1 MIGQHFSGQA
11 DVPDFVEQTDEDT
24 ENPTVES
31 DSDVE
36 NAPAMT
42 TEIQKAPAGSTTVPD
57 TGTTVGETTTNDQT
71 NSGFAR
77 LNPADAEY
85 LRTRWNNIQG
95 KFVDEPGSAVIQAD
109 ALITEVIEKITQP
122 FTDEHAALKSQWRD
136 GNDVSTE
143 DLRQILQHYRSFFNR
158 LVV

>member
-11 DVPDFVEQTDEDT
+11 DVPDFVEQTDSDT
-24 ENPTVES
+24 QNPTVDS
-31 DSDVE
+31 ASDVE
-36 NAPAMT
+36 NTPATT
-42 TEIQKAPAGSTTVPD
+42 TEIQKSPVVGANVPD
-57 TGTTVGETTTNDQT
+57 SGTVGETPPNDAP

-77 LNPADAEY
+77 LTPADAEY

-122 FTDEHAALKSQWRD
+122 FVDEHAALKSQWRD

>member
-11 DVPDFVEQTDEDT
+11 DVPDFVEQPDNDT
-24 ENPTVES
+24 QNPTVDS
-31 DSDVE
+31 ASDVE
-36 NAPAMT
+36 NNTPAT
-42 TEIQKAPAGSTTVPD
+42 TTDIQKLLVVGATVPD
-57 TGTTVGETTTNDQT
+57 SGTVAETTPNDAP

-77 LNPADAEY
+77 LTPADAEY

-122 FTDEHAALKSQWRD
+122 FVDEHTALKSQWRD

>member
-11 DVPDFVEQTDEDT
+11 DVPDFVEQTDNDTQNPTTDSDADT
-24 ENPTVES
+24 ENT
-31 DSDVE
+31 
-36 NAPAMT
+36 PAMT
-42 TEIQKAPAGSTTVPD
+42 TDIQKSPVVSTNVPD
-57 TGTTVGETTTNDQT
+57 SGTVGKTATKDQT

-77 LNPADAEY
+77 LTPAEAEY

-122 FTDEHAALKSQWRD
+122 FTDEQTALKSQWRD
-136 GNDVSTE
+136 GDNVSTE

>member
-1 MIGQHFSGQA
+1 MIGQHFSGQT
-11 DVPDFVEQTDEDT
+11 DVPDFVEQTDNDT
-24 ENPTVES
+24 QNPTVES

-36 NAPAMT
+36 NTPTMT
-42 TEIQKAPAGSTTVPD
+42 TDIQKTPVTAANVPAPG
-57 TGTTVGETTTNDQT
+57 TVGETTTTEQP
-71 NSGFAR
+71 FAR
-77 LNPADAEY
+77 LTPTEAEY

-122 FTDEHAALKSQWRD
+122 FVDEHAALKSQWRD

>member
-11 DVPDFVEQTDEDT
+11 DAPDFVEQTDNDT
-24 ENPTVES
+24 QNPTVES

-36 NAPAMT
+36 NTPAMT
-42 TEIQKAPAGSTTVPD
+42 TDIQKSPVVSTNVPD
-57 TGTTVGETTTNDQT
+57 FGTVGETTTTTDQP
-71 NSGFAR
+71 FAR
-77 LNPADAEY
+77 LTPAEAEY

-122 FTDEHAALKSQWRD
+122 FVDEHTALKSQWRD

>member
-1 MIGQHFSGQA
+1 MIGQHFSGQT
-11 DVPDFVEQTDEDT
+11 DVPDFVEQTDKDT
-24 ENPTVES
+24 QNPTVDS
-31 DSDVE
+31 DADVE

-42 TEIQKAPAGSTTVPD
+42 TEIQKSPVMNANVPD
-57 TGTTVGETTTNDQT
+57 SGTVDEMHPNAEP
-71 NSGFAR
+71 NSGFAS
-77 LNPADAEY
+77 LTPAEAEY

-122 FTDEHAALKSQWRD
+122 FADEHTALKSQWRD